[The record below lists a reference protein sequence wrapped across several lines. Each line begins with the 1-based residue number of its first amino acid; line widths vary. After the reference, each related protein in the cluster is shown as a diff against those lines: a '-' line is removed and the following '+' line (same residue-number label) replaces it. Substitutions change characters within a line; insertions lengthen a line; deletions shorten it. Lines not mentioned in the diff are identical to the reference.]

1 MRIIS
6 GIFKGKKIKYLKNST
21 TRPLKDAV
29 KENIFNVLEHSNKI
43 NINIKKSYVLDLY
56 SGIGSFG
63 IECVSRGAE
72 KVVFCEKDIFATK
85 ILKENLNN
93 LSIINKSI
101 IINKKIQDFLTEDLN
116 EKFNIFFLDPPFAS
130 NDFIQNLNKI
140 RKKKL
145 FKTNHI
151 IVIHRETGTLD
162 KLNNLVNIINVKEY
176 GRSKIIFGSFFF

>member
-1 MRIIS
+1 M
-6 GIFKGKKIKYLKNST
+6 
-21 TRPLKDAV
+21 

-85 ILKENLNN
+85 ILKENLIN

-116 EKFNIFFLDPPFAS
+116 EKFNIFF
-130 NDFIQNLNKI
+130 
-140 RKKKL
+140 
-145 FKTNHI
+145 
-151 IVIHRETGTLD
+151 
-162 KLNNLVNIINVKEY
+162 
-176 GRSKIIFGSFFF
+176 